1 MSRSAPAVETGDHD
15 TERWW
20 HPPGSGSLIAENGDP
35 MPLVNR
41 ILLLE

>member
-20 HPPGSGSLIAENGDP
+20 HPPGSGSLIAENDDP
-35 MPLVNR
+35 RLLENR
-41 ILLLE
+41 ILLFE